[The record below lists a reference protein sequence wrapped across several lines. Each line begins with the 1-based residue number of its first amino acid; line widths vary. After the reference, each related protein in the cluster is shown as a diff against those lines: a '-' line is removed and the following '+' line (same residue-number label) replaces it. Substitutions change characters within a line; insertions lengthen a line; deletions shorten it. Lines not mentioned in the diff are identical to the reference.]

1 MILNILALLSAISI
15 SGVAAYYSIVGLT
28 AIFSGA
34 VVPIIIMGGVLEVG
48 KIIATV
54 WLHQNWRRVNFI
66 VKWYLTIAVVV
77 LMFVTSMGI
86 FGFLSRAHIET
97 TSSVGDNTLLIQQ
110 IDQNLAVEQQRI
122 KDNQA
127 IIKQMDD
134 AVNSLLTGSA
144 SNATRD
150 NNRTAN
156 LTTQATKLRES
167 QKKERL
173 AANQAIDET
182 NKRIQELNQQKLKL
196 NQAQL
201 KIEAEVGP
209 IKYIAQLIYGDNV
222 DKSLLERAVR
232 WVIIFIVAVFDPF
245 AVSLVLGATMGIS
258 GRRKEIDAQTEQI
271 VKEIVK
277 EVIVEVPVEKI
288 VTVYNNDAILRAD
301 ALAAQVE
308 ELKNR
313 EPEIIEREVVQPV
326 PIFRDVI
333 VEKLVEVPTVQVIE
347 KIVENPVIVEKIEKI
362 EVPVEVIKEVEK
374 IVEVPVETIVEK
386 IVEVPVERIVEK
398 TVEVPIERIVEK
410 IVEVDRTD
418 NKTLMDLTVA
428 LDHLIKEVDA
438 KNHEIA
444 QLKAERELF
453 ERLAENDDIGD
464 KAYLLDIETDIVGS
478 ALPSNPYTGQL
489 FILVREPNN
498 LYKFNG
504 TEWILVDRNQNTG
517 YTDNVNWQ
525 KWQLGRL
532 GRREIEYDDMTP
544 AEQSAVDN
552 LSK

>member
-34 VVPIIIMGGVLEVG
+34 VIPIIIMGGVLEVG

-66 VKWYLTIAVVV
+66 VKWYLTGAVVV
-77 LMFVTSMGI
+77 LMFATSMGI

-97 TSSVGDNTLLIQQ
+97 TSSVGDNALLIQQ
-110 IDQNLAVEQQRI
+110 IDQNLTIEQQRI
-122 KDNQA
+122 RDNQA

-134 AVNSLLTGSA
+134 AVNSLLTGSV

-150 NNRTAN
+150 NNRTAT
-156 LTTQATKLRES
+156 LTTQATKLRDS
-167 QKKERL
+167 QKKDRL

-182 NKRIQELNQQKLKL
+182 NKRIQELNSQKLKL

-201 KIEAEVGP
+201 KVEAEVGP
-209 IKYIAQLIYGDNV
+209 VKYIAQLIYGDNV

-258 GRRKEIDAQTEQI
+258 GRRKERDAQTEEI

-313 EPEIIEREVVQPV
+313 EPEVIEREVVQAV

-347 KIVENPVIVEKIEKI
+347 KIIENPVIVEKIEKI

-374 IVEVPVETIVEK
+374 IVEVPVERIVEK
-386 IVEVPVERIVEK
+386 IVEKVVEVPVERIVE
-398 TVEVPIERIVEK
+398 
-410 IVEVDRTD
+410 VDKTD

-438 KNHEIA
+438 KNAEIHR
-444 QLKAERELF
+444 LKAERELF
-453 ERLAENDDIGD
+453 ERLADGDDVAD
-464 KAYLLDIETDIVGS
+464 KLYLLDIETDMVGS
-478 ALPSNPYTGQL
+478 VLPPNPYVGQL
-489 FILVREPNN
+489 FILWREPDN

-544 AEQSAVDN
+544 AEQSTVDN

>member
-1 MILNILALLSAISI
+1 MFLNILALLSAVSI
-15 SGVAAYYSIVGLT
+15 SGVAAYYSIAGLT

-34 VVPIIIMGGVLEVG
+34 VIPIIIMGGVLEFG
-48 KIIATV
+48 KIITTV
-54 WLHQNWRRVNFI
+54 WLHQNWNRVNFI
-66 VKWYLTIAVVV
+66 VKWYLALAIIV

-97 TSSVGDNTLLIQQ
+97 TSSVGDNTLLIEQ

-127 IIKQMDD
+127 LIKQMDD
-134 AVNSLLTGSA
+134 AVNGLLNSGA

-150 NNRTAN
+150 NNRTAT
-156 LTTQATKLRES
+156 LTTQATKLRDS

-173 AANQAIDET
+173 AANQTIDET
-182 NKRIQELNQQKLKL
+182 NKRIADLNAQKLKL

-201 KIEAEVGP
+201 KVEAEVGP

-232 WVIIFIVAVFDPF
+232 WVIIFIVAVFDPL

-258 GRRKEIDAQTEQI
+258 NRRKEQDAQTEQI

-277 EVIVEVPVEKI
+277 EVVVEKPIEKI
-288 VTVYNNDAILRAD
+288 VTVYNNEAILRVSE
-301 ALAAQVE
+301 LEE
-308 ELKNR
+308 ELEAFRNR
-313 EPEIIEREVVQPV
+313 EPEIIEREVVQAV
-326 PIFRDVI
+326 PIFRDKI
-333 VEKLVEVPTVQVIE
+333 VEKIIEVPTVETIE
-347 KIVENPVIVEKIEKI
+347 KIVEIEKPVYITTVDRI
-362 EVPVEVIKEVEK
+362 EVPVEVIKEVQVEKIVEK

-386 IVEVPVERIVEK
+386 IVEVPVDRIVEIDK
-398 TVEVPIERIVEK
+398 
-410 IVEVDRTD
+410 TD

-438 KNHEIA
+438 KNNEIN
-444 QLKAERELF
+444 QLKAERELDK
-453 ERLAENDDIGD
+453 RLAESDDIGD
-464 KAYLLDIETDIVGS
+464 KAYLLDVDNDIVGHN
-478 ALPSNPYTGQL
+478 LPTQPYMGQL

-498 LYKFNG
+498 LYKWNG
-504 TEWILVDRNQNTG
+504 SEWILVDRYQNTG

-525 KWQLGRL
+525 NWQLGRL
-532 GRREIEYDDMTP
+532 GRREVEYDDMTP
-544 AEQSAVDN
+544 TEQVAIDN

>member
-34 VVPIIIMGGVLEVG
+34 VIPIIIMGGVLEVG

-66 VKWYLTIAVVV
+66 VKWYLTGAVVV

-97 TSSVGDNTLLIQQ
+97 TSSVGDNALLIQQ
-110 IDQNLAVEQQRI
+110 IDQNLAIEQQRI

-156 LTTQATKLRES
+156 LTTQATKLRDS
-167 QKKERL
+167 QKKDRL

-182 NKRIQELNQQKLKL
+182 NKRIQELNSQKLKL

-201 KIEAEVGP
+201 KVEAEVGP
-209 IKYIAQLIYGDNV
+209 VKYIAQLIYGDNV

-258 GRRKEIDAQTEQI
+258 GRRKERDAQTEEI

-313 EPEIIEREVVQPV
+313 EPEVIEREVVQAV

-347 KIVENPVIVEKIEKI
+347 KIIENPVIVEKIEKI
-362 EVPVEVIKEVEK
+362 EVPVEVIKEV
-374 IVEVPVETIVEK
+374 

-398 TVEVPIERIVEK
+398 IVEKVVEVPVERVVEIDK
-410 IVEVDRTD
+410 TD
-418 NKTLMDLTVA
+418 TKTLMDLTIA
-428 LDHLIKEVDA
+428 LDQLIKEVDA
-438 KNHEIA
+438 KNAEIHR
-444 QLKAERELF
+444 LKAETEIYRE
-453 ERLAENDDIGD
+453 EVNGVDSS
-464 KAYLLDIETDIVGS
+464 AYEFDVDTDIVG
-478 ALPSNPYTGQL
+478 PRFPNNPYTGQL
-489 FILVREPNN
+489 YILTHDPNTLN
-498 LYKFNG
+498 KFNG
-504 TEWILVDRNQNTG
+504 DNWIIVDKTQNVS
-517 YTDNVNWQ
+517 YTNNKNWQ
-525 KWQLGRL
+525 HWQLGRIK
-532 GRREIEYDDMTP
+532 RAEIDWDDMTEH
-544 AEQSAVDN
+544 EQQSINEID
-552 LSK
+552 KT